1 MHTSH
6 IVKQQKAEPPNMI
19 ASEHFMLITAG
30 TCIEGVLEHTR

>member
-19 ASEHFMLITAG
+19 ASEHFMLLTAG
-30 TCIEGVLEHTR
+30 TCIKSVIEHTP